1 MATPRPARGRRR
13 LGRSPRRIA
22 RLHARRRR
30 RRRGGGDA
38 GRVEHLGA
46 RDGGGTDHG
55 AGDGAATATRADHH
69 PSPAWRR
76 TLTASFARLQPRLHA
91 RSVGVALVVVGRT
104 DPLTLG
110 TWRSGPAWSTIK
122 VPLSIAASQHV
133 DSASTRQLIHRA
145 ITRSDNAAAEA
156 LWARLGSGRRAA
168 SEVDAV
174 LRADGD
180 GRTRTQWRQVRP
192 PFTPFGQTT
201 WSLADQLAFTRH
213 LACDRHAASVRTQMS
228 AVVAAAAVGARPAVA
243 RQDQGRMGTGP
254 ARPLPR
260 PPARAR
266 TARARPRRGRRRR
279 PTLERHLRPGHPR
292 ARRGG
297 GLAPGVAA
305 VAAVGGAHLLT
316 GACAEAWPGTRSRAT
331 PRRIIV
337 AAPLQRP
344 RASRAPLPSRSVT
357 ARPPS
362 LNAGE
367 PASGGNDTLLLS
379 DIPAIGD
386 T

>member
-1 MATPRPARGRRR
+1 MTPAVSSISAP
-13 LGRSPRRIA
+13 
-22 RLHARRRR
+22 
-30 RRRGGGDA
+30 
-38 GRVEHLGA
+38 
-46 RDGGGTDHG
+46 
-55 AGDGAATATRADHH
+55 ATAAALTTTPATA
-69 PSPAWRR
+69 PATVTALTTTPPAWRR
-76 TLTASFARLQPRLHA
+76 TLAASFARLQPRLHA

-201 WSLADQLAFTRH
+201 WSLAGQLAFTRH

-228 AVVAAAAVGARPAVA
+228 AVVSAQRWGLGRLSHARIKGGWGPDPHGRYLVRQLALVPRGDDLVAVVVAVQPSNGTFA
-243 RQDQGRMGTGP
+243 QGT
-254 ARPLPR
+254 
-260 PPARAR
+260 RA
-266 TARARPRRGRRRR
+266 
-279 PTLERHLRPGHPR
+279 LDV
-292 ARRGG
+292 
-297 GLAPGVAA
+297 VAA
-305 VAAVGGAHLLT
+305 WL
-316 GACAEAWPGTRSRAT
+316 
-331 PRRIIV
+331 
-337 AAPLQRP
+337 
-344 RASRAPLPSRSVT
+344 RASLPSL
-357 ARPPS
+357 PS
-362 LNAGE
+362 A
-367 PASGGNDTLLLS
+367 AHTC
-379 DIPAIGD
+379 
-386 T
+386 